1 MIVNA
6 NMAVQH
12 AICIKKEIMIN
23 VNVCVKS
30 ITRAIV
36 EILTHAFVR
45 ILGI

>member
-6 NMAVQH
+6 NVVVQH
-12 AICIKKEIMIN
+12 AICIKKGIMIN

-36 EILTHAFVR
+36 GILIHAFVR
-45 ILGI
+45 IVGI